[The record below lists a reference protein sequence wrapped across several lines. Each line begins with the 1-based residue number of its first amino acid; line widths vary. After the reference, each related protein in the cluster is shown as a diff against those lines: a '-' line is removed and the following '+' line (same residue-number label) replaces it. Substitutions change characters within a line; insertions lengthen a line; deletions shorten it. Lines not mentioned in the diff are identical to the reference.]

1 MSGAYDVIVI
11 GAGIVGLAHAYEAAR
26 MGLRTLVLERG
37 AKAEGASVRNFG
49 LVWVIGQRPGQDLRR
64 ALRGRETWLTLCR
77 EGGLWHRESGSV
89 LVATAE
95 DEAAVLREFAA
106 AASDLGHEVRL
117 LDRTGIEAMSPG
129 VRPGVAINGLYS
141 PRDVCLNP
149 REAIVGLARMLAER
163 HGVEFRFATRATG
176 IEPADAAEGAG
187 PRVRWV
193 SREGAGVL
201 VARRVLVCAGHEAEA
216 LYPSVLARA
225 GVRLCKLR
233 MLALRVHDGLRLGP
247 ALAGGLSLRH
257 YPSFEGCPSLGTLR
271 ERIARERPALDR
283 FGVHV
288 LAAQHTPG
296 EIILGDS
303 HEYDDAVSPFDEA
316 EIESIILDEAA
327 RFIDLHGASV
337 TRRWQG
343 MYAKCPGASVLTHEV
358 GPGVRLVAAVGGAG
372 MTLAFPIA
380 AEWRES
386 IEGSVRE

>member
-1 MSGAYDVIVI
+1 MSGAYDVIVV
-11 GAGIVGLAHAYEAAR
+11 GAGIVGLAHAYESAR

-37 AKAEGASVRNFG
+37 VKAEGASVRNFG
-49 LVWVIGQRPGQDLRR
+49 LVWVLGQRPGEDLRR

-95 DEAAVLREFAA
+95 DEASVLREFAEA
-106 AASDLGHEVRL
+106 APDLGHQVRL
-117 LDRTGIEAMSPG
+117 LDRAGVEAMSAC
-129 VRPGVAINGLYS
+129 VRPGAAVAGLYS

-149 REAIVGLARMLAER
+149 REAIAGLARLLTKRYA
-163 HGVEFRFATRATG
+163 VEFRFGVRVAC
-176 IEPADAAEGAG
+176 IEPGDAPGRG
-187 PRVRWV
+187 GSIVRWV
-193 SREGAGVL
+193 SREGEGVL
-201 VARRVLVCAGHEAEA
+201 EASRVLVCAGHEAET
-216 LYPSVLARA
+216 LYPCVLARA

-233 MLALRVHDGLRLGP
+233 MLALRVDDGLRLGP

-257 YPSFEGCPSLGTLR
+257 YASFEGCPSLGTLR

-283 FGVHV
+283 YGVHV

-296 EIILGDS
+296 EIVLGDS
-303 HEYDDAVSPFDEA
+303 HEFDDAVSPFDEA

-327 RFIDLHGASV
+327 RFIDLRGASV

-343 MYAKCPGASVLTHEV
+343 MYAKCPGASVLIHDV

-372 MTLAFPIA
+372 MTLAFPFA